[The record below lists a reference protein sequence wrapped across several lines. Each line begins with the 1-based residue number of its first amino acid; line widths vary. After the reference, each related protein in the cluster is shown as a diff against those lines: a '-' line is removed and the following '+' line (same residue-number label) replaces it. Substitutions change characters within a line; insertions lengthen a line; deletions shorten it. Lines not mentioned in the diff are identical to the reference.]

1 VNPDESP
8 ASAGLMGESL
18 LAVIG
23 LDDFLA
29 REHRRV
35 LVGDHAAAAR
45 LPEAIGKQLRAF
57 VEGEAPSREDS
68 KPAPRVDFMKVID
81 QLATPIEPA
90 DIEALIGAHRNPE
103 DALEL
108 FVPLTRAVA
117 FLNGAAPRRV
127 KPALTG
133 PEVLRPSDQ
142 EVSKFERVF
151 AVVHDPTLILRR
163 LRAGPLLADE
173 VAAVQAV
180 YPALYGEMA
189 MRAQT
194 AIADAM
200 TARASFRMPRE
211 RERALR
217 TLLPDLGPQSP
228 GLVRD
233 MQQSFADSAKAQQ
246 QAPPPRRKRADL
258 AGASFQTT
266 GQRAESGGK

>member
-1 VNPDESP
+1 MSP
-8 ASAGLMGESL
+8 EDSPGTAGLMGECL
-18 LAVIG
+18 LAVVG
-23 LDDFLA
+23 LRDFLE
-29 REHRRV
+29 RSHRRV

-45 LPEAIGKQLRAF
+45 LPEAIGRQLRAF
-57 VEGEAPSREDS
+57 VEGEAPSREERR
-68 KPAPRVDFMKVID
+68 PAASMDYAKVIE
-81 QLATPIEPA
+81 QLATPIEPE
-90 DIEALIGAHRNPE
+90 DVENLIGAHRDPE

-108 FVPLTRAVA
+108 FVPLTRAIA

-133 PEVLRPSDQ
+133 PENIRPSDQ

-151 AVVHDPTLILRR
+151 AVVDDPMVILAR
-163 LRAGPLLADE
+163 LRTGPLLADE
-173 VAAVQAV
+173 VAAVSSV

-189 MRAQT
+189 QRAQV

-200 TARASFRMPRE
+200 TARASFKLPRE

-217 TLLPDLGPQSP
+217 TLLPDLGPASP

-233 MQQSFADSAKAQQ
+233 MQQSFADSAKEQS
-246 QAPPPRRKRADL
+246 QAPAPTKRRMDM
-258 AGASFQTT
+258 GGGTFQTT